1 MKRIYH
7 RIGTILFLLLISSQL
22 SAQSLEERINAL
34 LSKMTLQEKIDQLH
48 KDGGMNTPDN
58 SRLKIPGFIMADGPH
73 GVRDG
78 NATSFP
84 VGIGMAATW
93 DVDLAKR
100 IGKALGEEFRGKGK
114 HQMLGPAVDLTRDP
128 RNGRTPESGG
138 EDPYL
143 NALLNASVIQ
153 GVQSTPCLATI
164 KHFNCKHKQK
174 NRTTNNYILTQR
186 LLMEH
191 YGLNFRLGVQDA
203 GSFSIMSAY
212 NLINGEQASESSN
225 LLRTILHTNWGFPF
239 YVVSDWG
246 AIKSTYRAIS
256 GGCNVCMGSDN
267 YQNDLLL
274 LVNTGTVPVSVIDDA
289 VKNVLR
295 TKILSG
301 MMDYYPQGNPTDVNS
316 TAHQALC
323 LEAGKKGLVLLKND
337 SILPLN
343 KDTLTNV
350 AIIGPN
356 ADVMQTDGTGS
367 SWVTPFYSISPR
379 KGLENYLGA
388 AKVFYAKGCDIATGF
403 TTDVADALQKASKA
417 QLVIFV
423 GGLDASQEGEELDR
437 VNGSIELPGKQ
448 KDMIN
453 QLATVNKN
461 VVVVIVSGGICGVNA
476 YINNVRAMLQA
487 FYPGQEGGNAI
498 AQVLFGDYNPS
509 GKLPVTLPKSDSQ
522 LGTEITDFDF
532 TNDYGCGYRWFD
544 KKAYTP
550 DFAFGFGLSYTTFHY
565 ANVQV
570 SPANAPLGSM
580 VTVTFDLTNTG
591 SRTGEEVAQ
600 CYVSKPSSNVDR
612 PVKELKAFTKVSL
625 APGETKQIS
634 MTLSANELYY
644 YDETASAYKVEP
656 GLYNIAVGGSSDNLP
671 LQASFTQNNADGK
684 PDLQIANVYTIP
696 RYPLPGDKVQFAAT
710 VVNRGTGASPAGK
723 IHRVEFKVNGAVVS
737 ASTEWS
743 AAIPTGGMALVNG
756 AQAIS
761 GDSYT
766 WPAAQPGEFTVTAT
780 VNPAGDI
787 DELYNTNNSKT
798 ITAKVYPLPPTNLA
812 LNKPVKVSSVEKTG
826 VEGIYV
832 NDGSYSSRWSSAFAD
847 PQYVIIDLG
856 TPTKFNQVNLFWEA
870 AYATD
875 YAIQVSNDSTN
886 WTTLVHQSAG
896 LGGIERYTVSAEAR
910 FLKIL
915 GSKRA
920 TAYGYSLYEI
930 EVFQLDPSKVKS
942 DGSLLQGKDFQMEQN
957 YPNPFNSS
965 TIISYYLPRQAD
977 VEIVIMNALGQI
989 IRTLDAGSRDS
1000 GAHRLFWD
1008 GKDNHN
1014 FAVASGV
1021 YFYRLLSP
1029 GITLTNKMLLLR

>member
-1 MKRIYH
+1 MKRINH
-7 RIGTILFLLLISSQL
+7 RIGTILFFLLITSQL
-22 SAQSLEERINAL
+22 SAQSLEERINSL
-34 LSKMTLQEKIDQLH
+34 LSKMSLQEKIDQLH

-58 SRLKIPGFIMADGPH
+58 GRLKIPGFIMADGPH

-93 DVDLAKR
+93 DVDLAR
-100 IGKALGEEFRGKGK
+100 RVGKALGEEFRGKGK

-143 NALLNASVIQ
+143 NALMNASVIQ

-191 YGLNFRLGVQDA
+191 YGLNFRLGVQDGGA
-203 GSFSIMSAY
+203 FSLMSAY

-301 MMDYYPQGNPTDVNS
+301 MMDYYPQGNPADVNS
-316 TAHQALC
+316 TAHQTLC

-388 AKVFYAKGCDIATGF
+388 NKVFYAKGCDIATGF
-403 TTDVADALQKASKA
+403 ASDVADALQKASKT

-453 QLATVNKN
+453 QLTTVNKN
-461 VVVVIVSGGICGVNA
+461 VIVVIVSGGICGVNA
-476 YINNVRAMLQA
+476 YINNVRAMLHA

-509 GKLPVTLPKSDSQ
+509 GKLPVTLPKSDAQ

-550 DFAFGFGLSYTTFHY
+550 DFAFGFGLSYTTFQY
-565 ANVQV
+565 SNLQV
-570 SPANAPLGSM
+570 SPENAPLGTM
-580 VTVTFDLTNTG
+580 VTVSFNLTNTG
-591 SRTGEEVAQ
+591 SRAGEEVAQ
-600 CYVSKPSSNVDR
+600 CYVSKPASSVDR

-625 APGETKQIS
+625 APGETKQVS
-634 MTLSANELYY
+634 MALSANELYY
-644 YDETASAYKVEP
+644 YDETAAAYKVEP
-656 GLYNIAVGGSSDNLP
+656 GLYTIAIGGSSDNLP
-671 LQASFTQNNADGK
+671 LQGSFTQNSADIK

-723 IHRVEFKVNGAVVS
+723 IHRVEFKVNGAVIS

-743 AAIPTGGMALVNG
+743 TAIPAGGMALVNG

-787 DELYNTNNSKT
+787 DELYNTNNTKT

-826 VEGIYV
+826 VEGMYV
-832 NDGSYSSRWSSAFAD
+832 NDGSYSSRWSSAFSD

-856 TPTKFNQVNLFWEA
+856 TPTKFNQVNLYWEA

-896 LGGIERYTVSAEAR
+896 VGGIERYTVSAEAR

-930 EVFQLDPSKVKS
+930 EVFQLDPSKIKS

-965 TIISYYLPRQAD
+965 TVISYYLPREAD
-977 VEIVIMNALGQI
+977 VQIVIMNALGQI
-989 IRTLDAGSRDS
+989 IRTFEAGARDA
-1000 GAHRLFWD
+1000 GAHRLYWD
-1008 GKDNHN
+1008 GKDSHN
-1014 FAVASGV
+1014 LSVASGV